1 MTTPVPAMHT
11 QPRIVAADENGI
23 ARACDQINVGALI
36 GLPTETVYGLA
47 ADANNPSAVNKIFA
61 AKGRP
66 ADHPLIV
73 HVDSAAAARS
83 WSKTWPEAAEALAQA
98 FWPGP
103 MTLIVK
109 RAAHVL
115 DAVTGGQDTVGLRVP
130 SHPVALALLRNFTDH
145 SVRGHAYADAA
156 VPAGIAAP
164 SANQFGHVSPTTAQ
178 HVCEEF
184 PTHEL
189 VVLDG
194 GACEVGIESTIVDVS
209 GDTARVL
216 RPGRIRVNDIE
227 RVLGVTL
234 TNETSNGVA
243 VPRVSGA
250 LASHYAPRTSTQ
262 LLDERRLRMQ
272 LRAFRAAHDRGP
284 TRCIITHSFD
294 VETTDRLHAVRLA
307 ADAQTWEFELYA
319 LLRELD
325 NKRYGELIIEAP
337 PQDSEWAAVNDRVKR
352 ATANGEQ

>member
-1 MTTPVPAMHT
+1 MTTPAPLSDLH
-11 QPRIVAADENGI
+11 PRIVVADAAGI
-23 ARACDQINVGALI
+23 SEARERLVAGELV

-47 ADANNPSAVNKIFA
+47 ADASNADAVNKIFA

-73 HVDSAAAARS
+73 HVVSAEAARAWAS
-83 WSKTWPEAAEALAQA
+83 HWPASAESLAQA

-130 SHPVALALLRNFTDH
+130 SHPAAQALLRSFIEH
-145 SVRGHAYADAA
+145 RPGAHV
-156 VPAGIAAP
+156 GIAAP

-184 PTHEL
+184 PSL
-189 VVLDG
+189 SLLVLDG
-194 GACEVGIESTIVDVS
+194 GACEVGIESTIVDES
-209 GDTARVL
+209 GGTTRVL
-216 RPGRIRVNDIE
+216 RPGRIRVTDIE

-234 TNETSNGVA
+234 ANDADAATDT
-243 VPRVSGA
+243 PRVSGS

-262 LLDERRLRMQ
+262 MIDERRLRMQ

-294 VETTDRLHAVRLA
+294 VETTEKLHAVRLA
-307 ADAQTWEFELYA
+307 ADAHTWEYELYA
-319 LLRELD
+319 LLRKLD
-325 NKRYGELIIEAP
+325 SQRYGELIIEAP
-337 PQDSEWAAVNDRVKR
+337 PQGPEWDAVNDRVKR

>member
-1 MTTPVPAMHT
+1 MTLMTNSAHLPETHPH
-11 QPRIVAADENGI
+11 IVASDGVGVEEAC
-23 ARACDQINVGALI
+23 ARLAAGELV

-47 ADANNPSAVNKIFA
+47 ADANNSSALEKIFA

-73 HVDSAAAARS
+73 HLASATAARAWAS
-83 WSKTWPEAAEALAQA
+83 QWPESAEILARA

-130 SHPVALALLRNFTDH
+130 SHPTALALLKSFAQH
-145 SVRGHAYADAA
+145 SASAN
-156 VPAGIAAP
+156 AGIAAP

-184 PTHEL
+184 PGIAL
-189 VVLDG
+189 LVLDG

-209 GDTARVL
+209 GDTVRVL
-216 RPGRIRVNDIE
+216 RPGRVRVSDIE
-227 RVLGVTL
+227 RVLGVVLPTD
-234 TNETSNGVA
+234 TSDA
-243 VPRVSGA
+243 TDVPRVSGA

-262 LLDERRLRMQ
+262 MIDERRLRMQ

-294 VETTDRLHAVRLA
+294 VETTERLHAVRLA

-319 LLRELD
+319 LLRKLD
-325 NKRYGELIIEAP
+325 SQRYGELIIEAP
-337 PQDSEWAAVNDRVKR
+337 PQGPEWDAVNDRVRR
-352 ATANGEQ
+352 ATASSER